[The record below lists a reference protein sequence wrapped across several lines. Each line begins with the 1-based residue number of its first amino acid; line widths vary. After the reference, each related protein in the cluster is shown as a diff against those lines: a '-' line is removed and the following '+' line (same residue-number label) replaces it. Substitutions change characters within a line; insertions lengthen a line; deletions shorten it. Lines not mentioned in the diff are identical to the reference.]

1 MAWPILSIAIF
12 HITYQRTKERME
24 KRRYGKVEKC
34 RHKNKEGVG
43 IRILIHGKIGVE
55 ISHLTSMECMRYGTV
70 IFLLEVDEI
79 SSELVNCT

>member
-1 MAWPILSIAIF
+1 M
-12 HITYQRTKERME
+12 
-24 KRRYGKVEKC
+24 
-34 RHKNKEGVG
+34 G
-43 IRILIHGKIGVE
+43 IRILIHRKIALLGNVME